1 MSALVLTGTGVSTS
15 DVATVAREARKVE
28 IGPDVIGRLEKARK
42 VLDQAAASGQQIYG
56 LNTGLGANLGTTVE
70 GDASAFQRQLLEG
83 RSAAVGEVL
92 PVEAVRATMV
102 ARAAM
107 LSTGGS
113 GLSPAV
119 FVALVDALNAGVH
132 PVMPSLGSIGAGDL
146 VLMTALAR
154 LLIGEGEADY
164 QGRRMPAAKALM
176 MARLA
181 PIGLAPKDGL
191 SLINA
196 SAVSVGS
203 GALAVTDAL
212 SALAQQ
218 QHAGALTME
227 GFGANRTILDP
238 RLHMARPA
246 AGQAEAAKALHD
258 LLAREEAPAPTT
270 IQDPLSIR
278 CMPSIHGA
286 LIEAIGQAKR
296 AVEIELNAAA
306 DNPLVL
312 GDDELVLSTGNFHT
326 AALSLAFETLGLAIA
341 QCAAASVA
349 RFIQLTGS
357 GRNGLPKYLSPVGGA
372 SAGFVPL
379 QKTATSIL
387 ASIRHKA
394 NPVMLDFL
402 PVSEGVEDHATQTP
416 LAVSK
421 CAGIIAL
428 WRRLITFEL
437 MAAAQAVDL
446 RDGLVLAPRT
456 EAVHAAIR
464 TLVPFLKE
472 DRPLGIDA
480 EALHAAL
487 AGGHWQPGLLPADL
501 VEEQA

>member
-1 MSALVLTGTGVSTS
+1 MSALVLTGAGVSVEDVTS
-15 DVATVAREARKVE
+15 VARDARKVDVV
-28 IGPDVIGRLEKARK
+28 PDVMERLDKARK
-42 VLDQAAASGQQIYG
+42 VLDRVAASGQQIYG
-56 LNTGLGANLGTTVE
+56 LNTGLGANLGTSVE

-83 RSAAVGEVL
+83 RSGAVGEVL
-92 PVEAVRATMV
+92 PVETVRATMF

-107 LSTGGS
+107 LSAGGS

-119 FVALVDALNAGVH
+119 FDGLVQALNAGVH

-146 VLMTALAR
+146 VLMTAIAR
-154 LLIGEGEADY
+154 VLIGEGEADY
-164 QGRRMPAAKALM
+164 QGRRMPAGKALM
-176 MARLA
+176 MARLV
-181 PIGLAPKDGL
+181 PVSLAPKDGL

-196 SAVSVGS
+196 SAVSTGS
-203 GALAVTDAL
+203 GALAVADAL

-218 QHAGALTME
+218 QQAGALTME
-227 GFGANRTILDP
+227 ALGANRTILDP
-238 RLHMARPA
+238 RLQTARPA
-246 AGQAEAAKALHD
+246 AGQQQAAKSQRD
-258 LLAREEAPAPTT
+258 LLAREETLTPKTL
-270 IQDPLSIR
+270 QDPLSIR

-312 GDDELVLSTGNFHT
+312 GDDGMVLSTGNFHT
-326 AALSLAFETLGLAIA
+326 ASLALAFETLGLAIA
-341 QCAAASVA
+341 QCAAACAA

-357 GRNGLPKYLSPVGGA
+357 SRNGLPKYLSPVGGA

-379 QKTATSIL
+379 QKTVAAIL

-416 LAVSK
+416 LAVAK
-421 CAGIIAL
+421 CAEMIVL
-428 WRRLITFEL
+428 WRRLIAFEL

-446 RDGLVLAPRT
+446 RDGLVLAPGT
-456 EAVHAAIR
+456 SAIHAAVR
-464 TLVPFLKE
+464 AHVSSLRE
-472 DRPLGIDA
+472 DRPLGPDA
-480 EALHAAL
+480 EPLYASL
-487 AGGHWQPGLLPADL
+487 AGGAWQA
-501 VEEQA
+501 

>member
-1 MSALVLTGTGVSTS
+1 MSPLVLTGAGVSTG
-15 DVATVAREARKVE
+15 DVAAVAREARKVE
-28 IGPDVIGRLEKARK
+28 IGPDVIGRLERARK

-56 LNTGLGANLGTTVE
+56 LNTGLGANLGTSVE

-83 RSAAVGEVL
+83 RSGAVGEAL
-92 PVEAVRATMV
+92 PVEAVRATML
-102 ARAAM
+102 ARLAM
-107 LSTGGS
+107 LSAGGS

-119 FVALVDALNAGVH
+119 FVALVEALNAGVH

-181 PIGLAPKDGL
+181 PIALAPKDGL

-196 SAVSVGS
+196 SAFSAGN

-212 SALAQQ
+212 SAIAQQ
-218 QHAGALTME
+218 HQAGALTME
-227 GFGANRTILDP
+227 GIGANRTILDP
-238 RLHMARPA
+238 RLQMARPA
-246 AGQAEAAKALHD
+246 SGQQEAAKALHD
-258 LLAREEAPAPTT
+258 LLAREDAPAPTT

-286 LIEAIGQAKR
+286 LIGAIDQAR
-296 AVEIELNAAA
+296 NAVEIELNAAA

-312 GDDELVLSTGNFHT
+312 GEDGVVISTGNFHT
-326 AALSLAFETLGLAIA
+326 AGLSLAFETLGLAIA
-341 QCAAASVA
+341 QCAAATTA

-387 ASIRHKA
+387 AAIRHKA

-402 PVSEGVEDHATQTP
+402 PVSEGVEDHATQSP
-416 LAVSK
+416 LAVAK
-421 CAGIIAL
+421 CTDMIAL
-428 WRRLITFEL
+428 WRRLIAFEL

-446 RDGLVLAPRT
+446 REGSTLAPRT
-456 EAVHAAIR
+456 AAVHTAIR
-464 TLVPFLKE
+464 TLFPSLRE
-472 DRPLGIDA
+472 DRPLGVDA

-487 AGGHWQPGLLPADL
+487 IGGNWQA
-501 VEEQA
+501 

>member
-1 MSALVLTGTGVSTS
+1 MSALVLTGAGVSVG
-15 DVATVAREARKVE
+15 DVAAVAREARKVE
-28 IGPDVIGRLEKARK
+28 IGADVIGRLEKARK

-56 LNTGLGANLGTTVE
+56 LNTGLGANLGTSVE

-83 RSAAVGEVL
+83 RSGAVGGAL
-92 PVEAVRATMV
+92 PVETVRATML
-102 ARAAM
+102 ARLTM
-107 LSTGGS
+107 LSAGGS

-119 FVALVDALNAGVH
+119 FVALVDVLNAGVH

-146 VLMTALAR
+146 VLMTAIAR

-164 QGRRMPAAKALM
+164 QGRRMPAVKALM
-176 MARLA
+176 MARLG
-181 PIGLAPKDGL
+181 PIGLAPTDGL

-196 SAVSVGS
+196 SAVSAGGGS
-203 GALAVTDAL
+203 LVVTDAL
-212 SALAQQ
+212 SALDQQ
-218 QHAGALTME
+218 QQAGALTME

-246 AGQAEAAKALHD
+246 AGQQEAAKALHD
-258 LLAREEAPAPTT
+258 LLARDEAPAPTT
-270 IQDPLSIR
+270 LQDPLSIR
-278 CMPSIHGA
+278 CMPSIHGV

-312 GDDELVLSTGNFHT
+312 SDDGLVLSTGNFHT
-326 AALSLAFETLGLAIA
+326 ASLALAFEALSLAIA
-341 QCAAASVA
+341 QCAAASAA
-349 RFIQLTGS
+349 RFVQLTGS
-357 GRNGLPKYLSPVGGA
+357 GRNSLPKYLSPVGGA

-379 QKTATSIL
+379 QKTVTSIL
-387 ASIRHKA
+387 AAIRHKA

-421 CAGIIAL
+421 CADMIVL
-428 WRRLITFEL
+428 WRRLIAFEL

-446 RDGLVLAPRT
+446 REGLTLAPGT
-456 EAVHAAIR
+456 SAVHTAIR
-464 TLVPFLKE
+464 ALVPSLKE
-472 DRPLGIDA
+472 DRPLGVDA

-487 AGGHWQPGLLPADL
+487 AGNAWRPALAPADL
-501 VEEQA
+501 VEKQA

>member
-28 IGPDVIGRLEKARK
+28 IGLDVIGRLEKARK

-56 LNTGLGANLGTTVE
+56 LNTGLGANLGTAVQ

-83 RSAAVGEVL
+83 RSAAVGEAL

-102 ARAAM
+102 ARVAM

-176 MARLA
+176 MARLG
-181 PIGLAPKDGL
+181 PISLAPKDGL

-196 SAVSVGS
+196 SAVSAGS

-218 QHAGALTME
+218 QQAGALTME

-246 AGQAEAAKALHD
+246 AGQQEAAKALHH
-258 LLAREEAPAPTT
+258 LLARDKAPAPTT

-341 QCAAASVA
+341 QSAAACAA
-349 RFIQLTGS
+349 RFIQLTGP

-379 QKTATSIL
+379 QKTVTSIL

-421 CAGIIAL
+421 CAAMIAL
-428 WRRLITFEL
+428 WRRLIAFEL

-446 RDGLVLAPRT
+446 REGLVLAPRT
-456 EAVHAAIR
+456 DAIHAAVRALIPALR
-464 TLVPFLKE
+464 E
-472 DRPLGIDA
+472 DRPLGVEA

-487 AGGHWQPGLLPADL
+487 AGGNWTLTPADL
-501 VEEQA
+501 VQEQA

>member
-1 MSALVLTGTGVSTS
+1 MSALVLTGARIGTG
-15 DVATVAREARKVE
+15 DVAAVAREARKVE
-28 IGPDVIGRLEKARK
+28 IGPDVIGRLEEARK
-42 VLDQAAASGQQIYG
+42 VLDHAAASGQHIYG

-83 RSAAVGEVL
+83 RSGAVGETL
-92 PVEAVRATMV
+92 PTETVRATMV
-102 ARAAM
+102 ARASM
-107 LSTGGS
+107 LSAGGS

-181 PIGLAPKDGL
+181 PIRLAPKDGL
-191 SLINA
+191 SLVNA
-196 SAVSVGS
+196 SAVSAGS
-203 GALAVTDAL
+203 GALVVTDTL
-212 SALAQQ
+212 SALVQQ
-218 QHAGALTME
+218 QQAGALTME
-227 GFGANRTILDP
+227 GIGANRTILDP

-246 AGQAEAAKALHD
+246 AGQQEAAKALHD
-258 LLAREEAPAPTT
+258 LLARDEAPAPTT
-270 IQDPLSIR
+270 LQDPLSIR

-286 LIEAIGQAKR
+286 LIDAIAQAKR

-312 GDDELVLSTGNFHT
+312 GDDGVVMSTGNFHT
-326 AALSLAFETLGLAIA
+326 AALSLAFETLSLAIA
-341 QCAAASVA
+341 QCAAASAA

-379 QKTATSIL
+379 QKTVTSIL
-387 ASIRHKA
+387 AAIRHKA

-402 PVSEGVEDHATQTP
+402 PISEGVEDHATQSP
-416 LAVSK
+416 LAVAK
-421 CAGIIAL
+421 CAGMIML
-428 WRRLITFEL
+428 WRRLIAFEL

-446 RDGLVLAPRT
+446 REGLVLAPRIS
-456 EAVHAAIR
+456 AVHAGIR
-464 TLVPFLKE
+464 ALVPVLKE

-487 AGGHWQPGLLPADL
+487 ASGNWTLHQADL
-501 VEEQA
+501 VQEQA

>member
-1 MSALVLTGTGVSTS
+1 MSPLVLSGTGISS
-15 DVATVAREARKVE
+15 GDIATVAREARKVE
-28 IGPDVIGRLEKARK
+28 IGPDVIGRLERART

-56 LNTGLGANLGTTVE
+56 LNTGLGANLGTSVE

-83 RSAAVGEVL
+83 RSGAVGEAL
-92 PVEAVRATMV
+92 PIEAVRATML
-102 ARAAM
+102 ARLTM
-107 LSTGGS
+107 LSAGGS

-119 FVALVDALNAGVH
+119 FVALVEALNAGVH

-181 PIGLAPKDGL
+181 PISLAPKDGL

-196 SAVSVGS
+196 SAFSAGN

-218 QHAGALTME
+218 QQAGALTME
-227 GFGANRTILDP
+227 GIGANRTILDP
-238 RLHMARPA
+238 RLQMARPA
-246 AGQAEAAKALHD
+246 TGQAEAAKALHD
-258 LLAREEAPAPTT
+258 LLAREDAPAPTT

-286 LIEAIGQAKR
+286 LIGAIDQAKN
-296 AVEIELNAAA
+296 AVEVELNAAA

-312 GDDELVLSTGNFHT
+312 GEDDVVISTGNFHT
-326 AALSLAFETLGLAIA
+326 ASLSLAFETLGLAIA
-341 QCAAASVA
+341 QCAAATTA

-387 ASIRHKA
+387 TAIRHKA

-402 PVSEGVEDHATQTP
+402 PVSEGVEDHATQSP

-421 CAGIIAL
+421 CAGMIVL
-428 WRRLITFEL
+428 WRRLIAFEM

-446 RDGLVLAPRT
+446 RDGFAPAPRT
-456 EAVHAAIR
+456 AAVHAVIR
-464 TLVPFLKE
+464 ALVPTLKE
-472 DRPLGIDA
+472 DRSLGVDA
-480 EALHAAL
+480 DALYAAL
-487 AGGHWQPGLLPADL
+487 AGGNWQTQPG
-501 VEEQA
+501 

>member
-1 MSALVLTGTGVSTS
+1 MSALVLNGNGISVG

-28 IGPDVIGRLEKARK
+28 IGPEIIGRLDKARK

-56 LNTGLGANLGTTVE
+56 LNTGLGANLGTSVE

-83 RSAAVGEVL
+83 RSGAVGEAL
-92 PVEAVRATMV
+92 PVETVRATMV
-102 ARAAM
+102 ARASM
-107 LSTGGS
+107 LSAGGS

-119 FVALVDALNAGVH
+119 FVALVEALNAGVH

-181 PIGLAPKDGL
+181 PISLAPKDGL

-196 SAVSVGS
+196 SAVSAGS

-218 QHAGALTME
+218 QQAGALTME
-227 GFGANRTILDP
+227 GIGANRTILDP
-238 RLHMARPA
+238 RLQMARPA
-246 AGQAEAAKALHD
+246 AGQQEAAKALHD
-258 LLAREEAPAPTT
+258 LLARGEPQPPGPTT
-270 IQDPLSIR
+270 LQDPLSIR

-286 LIEAIGQAKR
+286 LIEAIGQAKN

-312 GDDELVLSTGNFHT
+312 GEDELVLSTGNFHT
-326 AALSLAFETLGLAIA
+326 ASLSLAFEALGLAIA
-341 QCAAASVA
+341 QCAAANVA
-349 RFIQLTGS
+349 RLIQLSGP
-357 GRNGLPKYLSPVGGA
+357 GRNGLPKYLSPIGGA

-394 NPVMLDFL
+394 NPVILDFL

-421 CAGIIAL
+421 CAGMIAL
-428 WRRLITFEL
+428 WRRLIAFEL
-437 MAAAQAVDL
+437 MAAAQAIDL
-446 RDGLVLAPRT
+446 RDGLTLAPGT
-456 EAVHAAIR
+456 ASIHAAVR
-464 TLVPFLKE
+464 AHVSMLKE
-472 DRPLGIDA
+472 DRPLGADA
-480 EALHAAL
+480 EVLYVMLADGKWQGAAKISEE
-487 AGGHWQPGLLPADL
+487 PA
-501 VEEQA
+501 